1 MNTIM
6 RGALDLELYERLRIR
21 RPDEIGRAA
30 RCLRDAA
37 AALCRM
43 RVAATHNIASSRP
56 MTDTQGN
63 VLASA
68 VFGFDDPGEA
78 WWLAPNL
85 ALISPLTALCRL
97 EADPFWCN
105 AHGAWNHYGARS
117 THGIDLGDFERR
129 ALTSSALVVPV
140 HLPFGQVGAIS
151 FLPMEAG
158 KQDLSDVFDAFADVL
173 GIYGRQFIASYVHVE
188 RSSRPLSM
196 SPTLSRREVEC
207 LHWASL
213 GKTNEEISIILDL
226 ARSTVRFHIRNA
238 SEKLDAVNRDQ
249 TVYKAA
255 QLGYLAS
262 SR

>member
-1 MNTIM
+1 MNRKM

-21 RPDEIGRAA
+21 RPDEISMAA
-30 RCLRDAA
+30 ICLRDTA

-56 MTDTQGN
+56 MTDMQGS

-68 VFGFDDPGEA
+68 VFGFDGPEA

-97 EADPFWCN
+97 EAGPFWCN
-105 AHGAWNHYGARS
+105 ANGAWTHYGARP
-117 THGIDLGDFERR
+117 TDGIDLSDFERR
-129 ALTSSALVVPV
+129 ALTNSALVVPV
-140 HLPFGQVGAIS
+140 HLPFGQVGAVS
-151 FLPMEAG
+151 FVPMEAG
-158 KQDLSDVFDAFADVL
+158 KQDLSDVFDAFADIL

-188 RSSRPLSM
+188 RSSRPLNM
-196 SPTLSRREVEC
+196 SPTLTRREVEC